1 MRVLSEEERKVKF
14 ELSKQYSLLVA
25 ALDEV
30 QSFGADEKNR
40 EKVNNEDVALYL
52 IKKGIRL
59 V

>member
-40 EKVNNEDVALYL
+40 EKIDNEDIALHL
-52 IKKGIRL
+52 IKKGLRL
-59 V
+59 I

>member
-30 QSFGADEKNR
+30 QSFGVDEKNR
-40 EKVNNEDVALYL
+40 AKVDNEDIALHL

>member
-14 ELSKQYSLLVA
+14 ELSKQYSLLVE

-40 EKVNNEDVALYL
+40 AKVNNEDVALYL